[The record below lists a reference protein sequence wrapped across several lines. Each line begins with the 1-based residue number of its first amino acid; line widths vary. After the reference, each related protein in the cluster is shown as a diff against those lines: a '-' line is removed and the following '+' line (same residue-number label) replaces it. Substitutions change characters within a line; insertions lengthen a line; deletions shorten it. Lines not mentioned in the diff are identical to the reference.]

1 MENYTIE
8 NEKISSIKRFF
19 IKNSKILIILLIIG
33 ASIIVTWNYW
43 QSYQENNFKKS
54 AKSFEKI
61 SSQLEQISSKQ
72 TLMAAEQFANETNNI
87 YGVLVS
93 IKLAKIL
100 VEKNDII
107 YAENI
112 LLRALAVTK
121 SDNLKDLINIR
132 LARLQLA
139 LNKIDQVLISL
150 SQINNQGLDMI
161 IEDIRGDLLLK
172 KGDING
178 ARLAYSNGIKSSGD
192 KMMKT
197 ILKLK
202 INSLPN

>member
-61 SSQLEQISSKQ
+61 SSQLQQISSKQ

>member
-1 MENYTIE
+1 
-8 NEKISSIKRFF
+8 
-19 IKNSKILIILLIIG
+19 
-33 ASIIVTWNYW
+33 
-43 QSYQENNFKKS
+43 KS